1 MEHGTD
7 RERPDPDL
15 TGGHD
20 AETEHLRANLHRDH
34 LKEVRSRHMHVLF
47 EAGRLPESLAG
58 SGDAL
63 QVLEQAVHALNGQAM
78 MEDRRLELP
87 FHGVETS
94 EVDVRTISHE
104 DWTELRI
111 EIPAMGFLR
120 SLPMP
125 SGVEIETTWRGRTLG
140 VRW

>member
-1 MEHGTD
+1 
-7 RERPDPDL
+7 
-15 TGGHD
+15 
-20 AETEHLRANLHRDH
+20 
-34 LKEVRSRHMHVLF
+34 MHVLF
-47 EAGRLPESLAG
+47 EAGRLPESLAV

-125 SGVEIETTWRGRTLG
+125 SGVEIETTWRGRTLDDG
-140 VRW
+140 DQILGTIFSIDRTSVTTSLIACCALLACVSPISCWL